1 VYMSLKRSAIGP
13 QGDKDAVED
22 FGMASTPD
30 EKPQR
35 ANAAQLANRR

>member
-1 VYMSLKRSAIGP
+1 MSKRGAY
-13 QGDKDAVED
+13 GDHMRKEEMGTG

-35 ANAAQLANRR
+35 ATAAQLANRK